1 MKTIK
6 ENIDNEI
13 VIKNSRFICYMI
25 KITSDDINSIINEIK
40 EKHPKATHYCYAFI
54 YDDIK
59 RSSDDNEPS
68 GTAGQPILNVLEKEE
83 LNHVLAVV
91 VRYFGGIKLGAGGLI
106 RAYTKSVT
114 ETLKI
119 SEFVELIKGYKI
131 RLRFNYTEGKNIN
144 NILKDSRITTKE
156 YHDDI
161 HYECYID
168 ERLLKYL
175 DKYTPQILEEGYIE
189 KTQL

>member
-1 MKTIK
+1 
-6 ENIDNEI
+6 
-13 VIKNSRFICYMI
+13 MI

-144 NILKDSRITTKE
+144 YILKDSRITNKE